1 MSKRSPKLSRDE
13 RNERKRKSYYAN
25 RITMIEKQK
34 KYYEDNKQKICEK
47 RKIRYQK
54 KKAKMDANPKLKQK
68 IVTEKQQKELAKYR
82 EVIEIILSKKQ

>member
-1 MSKRSPKLSRDE
+1 MNNSGFDQFGSAGHL
-13 RNERKRKSYYAN
+13 
-25 RITMIEKQK
+25 IEKQK

-54 KKAKMDANPKLKQK
+54 KKAEIDANPKLKQK